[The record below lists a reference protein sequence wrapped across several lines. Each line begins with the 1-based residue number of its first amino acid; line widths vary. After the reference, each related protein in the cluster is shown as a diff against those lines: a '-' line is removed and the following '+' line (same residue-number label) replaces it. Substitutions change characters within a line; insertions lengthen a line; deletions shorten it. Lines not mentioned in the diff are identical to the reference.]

1 MLTPEQI
8 SSFAAFGPVLTV
20 AVAAVLSAAWVFKD
34 AQQRGKNPWLVSLLV
49 LFAGW
54 PVTLVVWLVF
64 RPNKK
69 GPPPF
74 NLEDFR
80 VQ

>member
-8 SSFAAFGPVLTV
+8 SSLTAFGPVLTIV
-20 AVAAVLSAAWVFKD
+20 VAAVLSSAWVFKD
-34 AQQRGKNPWLVSLLV
+34 AKERGKNPWIVSFLV
-49 LFAGW
+49 LLAGW
-54 PVTLVVWLVF
+54 PVTLVIWLLF
-64 RPNKK
+64 RPDKK